1 MIPSKSKKQP
11 WIWNV
16 HHSGNKYA
24 SKQKK
29 IDSQNKKLIET
40 QNLTIS

>member
-1 MIPSKSKKQP
+1 MFITAATSTQA
-11 WIWNV
+11 
-16 HHSGNKYA
+16 NK
-24 SKQKK
+24 KK